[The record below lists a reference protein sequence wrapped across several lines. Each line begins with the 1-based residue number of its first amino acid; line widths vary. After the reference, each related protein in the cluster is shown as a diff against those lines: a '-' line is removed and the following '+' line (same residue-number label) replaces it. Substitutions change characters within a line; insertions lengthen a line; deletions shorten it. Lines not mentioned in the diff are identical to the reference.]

1 MEHTPK
7 EYTFPDG
14 ALIEFTA
21 MSDSGHSFTGWGG
34 DASGNQNPLQLI
46 MDAGKS
52 IIAMFT
58 QDSLPPPPPSTDRT
72 LIVTIQGQGTVMV
85 NQITQLPP
93 PPPGSDNY
101 DWKVSNID
109 SGADWDSPQSI
120 DYGAVKSG
128 DSILLEG
135 TYTGVWAINGRSGIY
150 YWGRNF
156 TIQDGSDK
164 GIDLR
169 NSNDLNFCGENNDRN
184 NFKILHFGYKHFR
197 IDQCSNLLIKA
208 LHIETATSGGQT
220 DDIYCQNTDDI
231 TVKNCSL
238 IINNN
243 GGGHNDCFQGYRI
256 GGEVLIEGN
265 TCLQNND
272 KDTDNQGIYITT
284 PSRDKLGT
292 YRYLNNYLGGVNSTG
307 GRSKIKNCLTVRVTG
322 GHKVPVRIIGNEVV
336 SDGYHY
342 VYLTGITDYN
352 LDIREVNNFKR
363 TKFGKAGVTIL

>member
-1 MEHTPK
+1 MD
-7 EYTFPDG
+7 YTFPDG
-14 ALIEFTA
+14 HLIEIQAFADT
-21 MSDSGHSFTGWGG
+21 GHTFTGWGG
-34 DASGNQNPLQLI
+34 DASGNQNPLQII

-58 QDSLPPPPPSTDRT
+58 QDAPPPTPNTDRILT
-72 LIVTIQGQGTVMV
+72 VTTQGQGSVMV
-85 NQITQLPP
+85 TDITAS
-93 PPPGSDNY
+93 PPPGPSTY

-109 SGADWDSPQSI
+109 SGADWNSPQNI
-120 DYGAVKSG
+120 DYSVVREG

-135 TYTGVWAINGRSGIY
+135 TYTGVWTINDRSGIY

-184 NFKILHFGYKHFR
+184 NFRILHFGYKHFR

-208 LHIETATSGGQT
+208 LHIETGTSGGQT
-220 DDIYCQNTDDI
+220 DTIYCQNTDDI

-238 IINNN
+238 IINNLS
-243 GGGHNDCFQGYRI
+243 GGHNDCFQGYRI

-284 PSRDKLGT
+284 PSRSKMGT

-322 GHKVPVRIIGNEVV
+322 GHPVPVRIIGNEVV

-352 LDIREVNNFKR
+352 LDIREVNDFSQ
-363 TKFGKAGVTIL
+363 TKHGTAGVTIL